1 MPDLNLY
8 DNPYMVVGLLVPG
21 LIVLFVRSQFLTGR
35 WSSDSSAFL
44 SYLTVSV
51 IYYALALPFVH
62 FVLSFNEPGSSNAL
76 LAWFALSIDEP
87 GSLKVPLAWFALIF
101 IGPALLGLLLG
112 ANIQRNFFRRVLQR
126 CGLDPIHVIPTAW
139 DWKFGYM
146 TEQWVLVTLKDG
158 TRFAGFCGE
167 ESFMSSD
174 PGERDIY
181 IQWTY
186 DIDENNNWSSRGENG
201 VLIAAGEFQTIEFW
215 PYKPQENDN
224 EQE

>member
-1 MPDLNLY
+1 MPGLNLF
-8 DNPYMVVGLLVPG
+8 DNPYTTVGLLVPG
-21 LIVLFVRSQFLTGR
+21 LIVLSVRSQFLTGR
-35 WSSDSSAFL
+35 RPPHSAALL

-62 FVLSFNEPGSSNAL
+62 FILSFQEAGNSKVL
-76 LAWFALSIDEP
+76 LT
-87 GSLKVPLAWFALIF
+87 WFALIF

-112 ANIQRNFFRRVLQR
+112 VNIQKDLFRRALKY
-126 CGLDPIHVIPTAW
+126 CGLNPIHVIPTAW
-139 DWKFGYM
+139 DWKFGNM

-158 TRFAGFCGE
+158 TRFAGFCGD

-174 PGERDIY
+174 PSERDIY

-186 DIDENNNWSSRGENG
+186 DIDDQNKWSSRGESG
-201 VLIAAGEFQTIEFW
+201 VLIAAAEVQTIEFW
-215 PYKPQENDN
+215 PYNPQEEAN